1 MNGLTRLVV
10 STSVAAALISV
21 DSPVAGDLQ
30 VSGASG
36 VPAAAFAQQSAAPA
50 RTALRGATV
59 IDVVAGTAVPDAVI
73 VIEGDKIT
81 AFGGGTTSIPEGAAR
96 VDLSGKFI
104 IPGLFDS
111 HVHYQPFLGEL
122 YLNFGVT
129 SAMALGGRPAVGE
142 AYWKDSHLADF
153 RAPRLYGTGRM
164 NLGTLINASM
174 TRDEVRAAVQGWLK
188 GEPDMAVM
196 PQFSPANRQMWA
208 WAAEAVHEAGLF
220 TFGHSDLAAE
230 SVRVGHDGVEHIWG
244 FAQALMTPQELEN
257 YQRGEYLHWGLFLKD
272 VPRMEQM
279 IRDAVQRGVYLN
291 PTMGYELGSQ
301 SALARKHE
309 DLMYD
314 LFRNSALMAYYP
326 ENLADGSLLKFRAIR
341 NFSVRH
347 ENLVPLEKL
356 SPAEIDS
363 FREAYRLSGAFVERW
378 VQAGGKIMGGTD
390 DPFPGATGF
399 NQHMEM
405 AMLVEVGL
413 TPMQALR
420 AMTIWGAEVMTA
432 RRKMPTRPPVGFIG
446 PGTFADIV
454 VLGANPLDNIDN
466 TRAIERV
473 MKGGRFVR
481 LGYSVDYIRPQA
493 PIRAIPSTPEPE
505 ISGITP
511 NAVAEASPA
520 FDMDVEGVGFISD
533 SVVRVDGVSVP
544 TTFVNIRTLRARIP
558 ASVVARALPNRFN
571 EPGPFQLNGVYG
583 DRTVKI
589 TVFNRP
595 PDGGT
600 SNSVSLRVQATWL
613 RGTGGR

>member
-1 MNGLTRLVV
+1 
-10 STSVAAALISV
+10 
-21 DSPVAGDLQ
+21 
-30 VSGASG
+30 
-36 VPAAAFAQQSAAPA
+36 
-50 RTALRGATV
+50 
-59 IDVVAGTAVPDAVI
+59 VI

-81 AFGGGTTSIPEGAAR
+81 AFGGNTTPIPSGANV
-96 VDLSGKFI
+96 VDLSGKFV

-122 YLNFGVT
+122 FLNFGVT
-129 SAMALGGRPAVGE
+129 SVMAFGGRGAVGE
-142 AYWKDSHLADF
+142 AYWRDSQSPDF
-153 RAPRLYGTGRM
+153 RAPRLFGTGRA
-164 NLGTLINASM
+164 NLGTFINPSM
-174 TRDEVRAAVQGWLK
+174 TREQVRAGVQEWLK

-196 PQFSPANRQMWA
+196 PQFSFNNKQMWE
-208 WAAEAVHEAGLF
+208 WAAGAVHEAGLF
-220 TFGHSDLAAE
+220 TFGHTDIAPE
-230 SVRVGHDGVEHIWG
+230 SVQAGHDGVEHIWG

-257 YQRGEYLHWGLFLKD
+257 YQKGEYLHWGLFLKD

-279 IRDAVQRGVYLN
+279 IREAVQRGVYLN

-301 SALARKHE
+301 SSLARKHE

-314 LFRNSALMAYYP
+314 LYRDGALMAYYP

-341 NFSVRH
+341 NFSIRH
-347 ENLVPLEKL
+347 ENLVPLTKL
-356 SPAEIDS
+356 TPDEIEAFAD
-363 FREAYRLSGAFVERW
+363 AYRLSGEFVKRW

-413 TPMQALR
+413 TPMQALK

-432 RRKMPTRPPVGFIG
+432 RRKVPTKPAVGFIG
-446 PGTFADIV
+446 EGAFADLV
-454 VLGANPLDNIDN
+454 VLDANPLDNIDN
-466 TRAIERV
+466 TRKIERV
-473 MKGGRFVR
+473 MKGGKFVR
-481 LGYSVDYIRPQA
+481 LGYTADYTKPQA
-493 PIRAIPSTPEPE
+493 VVRAIPSTPEPE

-511 NAVAEASPA
+511 NAVAEGSAE
-520 FDMDVEGVGFISD
+520 FEMTVEGVGFISD

-544 TTFVNIRTLRARIP
+544 TTFVNIRTLKARIP
-558 ASVVARALPNRFN
+558 ASIVARALPNRFN

-589 TVFNRP
+589 SVFNRP

-600 SNSVSLRVQATWL
+600 SNSVSLRVQAKWL
-613 RGTGGR
+613 RGDGR

>member
-1 MNGLTRLVV
+1 MRRVTYFLLLAALIVCAFSGVV
-10 STSVAAALISV
+10 ST
-21 DSPVAGDLQ
+21 Q
-30 VSGASG
+30 Q
-36 VPAAAFAQQSAAPA
+36 VPAAGM
-50 RTALRGATV
+50 TALTGATV
-59 IDVVAGTAVPDAVI
+59 IDVAAGTTVPNAVI
-73 VIEGDKIT
+73 VIQGDKIT
-81 AFGGGTTSIPEGAAR
+81 AFGGSATPVPAGATR

-122 YLNFGVT
+122 FLNFGVT
-129 SAMALGGRPAVGE
+129 SAMALGAQAPIGGDRYFEDSRRPE
-142 AYWKDSHLADF
+142 F
-153 RAPRLYGTGRM
+153 RAPRLFGTGR
-164 NLGTLINASM
+164 LPLAGFINPTM
-174 TRDEVRAAVQGWLK
+174 TRDQVRAGVQEWLK
-188 GEPDMAVM
+188 GAPDMAVM
-196 PQFSPANRQMWA
+196 PQFSPANSQMWA

-220 TFGHSDLAAE
+220 TFGHTDMAPD
-230 SVRVGHDGVEHIWG
+230 SVKVGHDGVEHIWG
-244 FAQALMTPQELEN
+244 FAQALMTPEELAN
-257 YQRGEYLHWGLFLKD
+257 YQKGEYLHWGLFLKD
-272 VPRMEQM
+272 GPRMDQM

-301 SALARKHE
+301 SSLARKHE
-309 DLMYD
+309 NLMYD
-314 LFRNSALMAYYP
+314 LFRDGALMAYYP

-341 NFSVRH
+341 NFSGRH

-356 SPAEIDS
+356 SAAEMAS
-363 FREAYRLSGAFVERW
+363 FNEAYRLSGAFVKRW
-378 VQAGGKIMGGTD
+378 VQLGGKIMGGTD

-413 TPMQALR
+413 TPIQALR

-432 RRKMPTRPPVGFIG
+432 RRKVPAPLPVGVIA
-446 PGTFADIV
+446 PGAFADLV
-454 VLGANPLDNIDN
+454 VLRANPLDNIDN

-473 MKGGRFVR
+473 MKGGRFIR
-481 LGYSVDYIRPQA
+481 LGYTADYTRPQGEVQ
-493 PIRAIPSTPEPE
+493 AIPSTPEPE

-511 NAVAEASPA
+511 NAVAEGDPA
-520 FDMDVEGVGFISD
+520 FEMTVEGVGFISD

-544 TTFVNIRTLRARIP
+544 TTFVNIRTLKARIP

-600 SNSVSLRVQATWL
+600 SNSVSLRVQAGWI
-613 RGTGGR
+613 RDGAVARPR

>member
-1 MNGLTRLVV
+1 MNKTKHLFLFTVL
-10 STSVAAALISV
+10 VAATFGSV
-21 DSPVAGDLQ
+21 VLS
-30 VSGASG
+30 
-36 VPAAAFAQQSAAPA
+36 QQAPA
-50 RTALRGATV
+50 VNRAALRGATV
-59 IDVVAGTAVPDAVI
+59 IDVVAGTSVPDAVI

-81 AFGGGTTSIPEGAAR
+81 AFGGRTTPLPTGAAV
-96 VDLSGKFI
+96 VDLSGKFV

-122 YLNFGVT
+122 FLNFGVT
-129 SAMALGGRPAVGE
+129 SAMALGGRTAVGE
-142 AYWKDSHLADF
+142 TYWKDSQSPDF
-153 RAPRLYGTGRM
+153 RAPRLFGTGRT
-164 NLGTLINASM
+164 NLGAFINPSM
-174 TRDEVRAAVQGWLK
+174 TREQVRSGVQEWLK
-188 GEPDMAVM
+188 GEPDMASM
-196 PQFSPANRQMWA
+196 PQFSPNNKQMWE

-220 TFGHSDLAAE
+220 TFGHTDIAPE
-230 SVRVGHDGVEHIWG
+230 SVRAGHDGIEHIWG

-257 YQRGEYLHWGLFLKD
+257 YQKGAYLHWGLFLKD

-279 IRDAVQRGVYLN
+279 IREAVGRGVYLN

-301 SALARKHE
+301 SSLARKHE

-314 LFRNSALMAYYP
+314 LYRDGALMAYYP

-347 ENLVPLEKL
+347 ENLVPLSKL
-356 SPAEIDS
+356 SADEIRA
-363 FREAYRLSGAFVERW
+363 FNEAYRLSGEFVKRW

-390 DPFPGATGF
+390 DPYPGATGF

-432 RRKMPTRPPVGFIG
+432 KRRVPTKATVGFIG

-466 TRAIERV
+466 TRKIERV
-473 MKGGRFVR
+473 MKGGKFIR
-481 LGYSVDYIRPQA
+481 LGYTADYTKPQVA
-493 PIRAIPSTPEPE
+493 VRAIPSTPEPE
-505 ISGITP
+505 ISGIAP
-511 NAVAEASPA
+511 NAVAEGSPE
-520 FDMDVEGVGFISD
+520 FEMTVEGVGFISD

-544 TTFVNIRTLRARIP
+544 TTFVNIRTLKARIP
-558 ASVVARALPNRFN
+558 AGAVARALPNRFN

-583 DRTVKI
+583 DRTAKI

-600 SNSVSLRVQATWL
+600 SNSVSLRVQAKWL
-613 RGTGGR
+613 RSETR

>member
-1 MNGLTRLVV
+1 MRRAARLPLFATLVV
-10 STSVAAALISV
+10 ALSSSVLSR
-21 DSPVAGDLQ
+21 Q
-30 VSGASG
+30 
-36 VPAAAFAQQSAAPA
+36 APA
-50 RTALRGATV
+50 PTRTALTGATV
-59 IDVVAGTAVPDAVI
+59 IDVVTGVAVPNAVI
-73 VIEGDKIT
+73 VIEGDRIA
-81 AFGGGTTSIPEGAAR
+81 AFGGSTTSVPADAAR
-96 VDLSGKFI
+96 VDLSGAFV

-122 YLNFGVT
+122 FLNFGVT
-129 SAMALGGRPAVGE
+129 SAMAFGA
-142 AYWKDSHLADF
+142 
-153 RAPRLYGTGRM
+153 RAPIGERYWEDSARPDVRSPRLFGTGRLP
-164 NLGTLINASM
+164 LGGFVNSTM
-174 TRDEVRAAVQGWLK
+174 TRDQVRAGVQEWLK

-196 PQFSPANRQMWA
+196 PQFSPSNRQMWA
-208 WAAEAVHEAGLF
+208 WVAEAVHDAGLF
-220 TFGHSDLAAE
+220 TFGHTDMAPD
-230 SVRVGHDGVEHIWG
+230 SVSVGHDGIEHIWG

-257 YQRGEYLHWGLFLKD
+257 YQRGEYLHWGLFLKPG
-272 VPRMEQM
+272 PRLDQM
-279 IRDAVQRGVYLN
+279 IREAVQRGVYLN

-301 SALARKHE
+301 SGLARKHE
-309 DLMYD
+309 NLMYD
-314 LFRNSALMAYYP
+314 LFRDGALMAYYP

-356 SPAEIDS
+356 SPAEIAS
-363 FREAYRLSGAFVERW
+363 FAEAYRLSGAFVKRW
-378 VQAGGKIMGGTD
+378 VDLGGKIMGGTD

-413 TPMQALR
+413 TPLQALR

-432 RRKMPTRPPVGFIG
+432 RRKTPVPLQVGVIA
-446 PGTFADIV
+446 PGAFADLV
-454 VLGANPLDNIDN
+454 VLRSNPLDDIDN
-466 TRAIERV
+466 TRAISRV
-473 MKGGRFVR
+473 MKGGRFIR
-481 LGYSVDYIRPQA
+481 LGYTPDYVQPRGEV
-493 PIRAIPSTPEPE
+493 RAIPSTPEPE

-511 NAVAEASPA
+511 NAVAEGSPEVE
-520 FDMDVEGVGFISD
+520 MTVEGVGFISE

-558 ASVVARALPNRFN
+558 AAVVARALPNRFN

-600 SNSVSLRVQATWL
+600 SNSVSLRVQAAWL
-613 RGTGGR
+613 RDTPRGSRP

>member
-1 MNGLTRLVV
+1 MNNATRLIA
-10 STSVAAALISV
+10 STIVVAAIFS
-21 DSPVAGDLQ
+21 
-30 VSGASG
+30 SG
-36 VPAAAFAQQSAAPA
+36 VRSQQAPA
-50 RTALRGATV
+50 LNRTALTGATV
-59 IDVVAGTAVPDAVI
+59 IDVVAGTAVPNAVI

-81 AFGGGTTSIPEGAAR
+81 AFGGSATPIPPGTAR
-96 VDLSGKFI
+96 EDLSGKFV

-129 SAMALGGRPAVGE
+129 SVMALGARGPIGGDK
-142 AYWKDSHLADF
+142 YWAESQSPEF
-153 RAPRLYGTGRM
+153 RAPRLFGTGR
-164 NLGTLINASM
+164 LPLAGFINPAM
-174 TRDEVRAAVQGWLK
+174 TRDQVRASVQNWLK

-196 PQFSPANRQMWA
+196 PQFSPSNSQMWG

-220 TFGHSDLAAE
+220 TFGHTDMAPD
-230 SVRVGHDGVEHIWG
+230 SVKAGHDGVEHIWG

-257 YQRGEYLHWGLFLKD
+257 YQKGDYLHWGLFLKD
-272 VPRMEQM
+272 MPRMDQM
-279 IRDAVQRGVYLN
+279 IREAVQRGVYLN

-301 SALARKHE
+301 SSLARKHE
-309 DLMYD
+309 NLMYD
-314 LFRNSALMAYYP
+314 LFRDGALMAYYP
-326 ENLADGSLLKFRAIR
+326 ENLADGSLLKFRSIR

-356 SPAEIDS
+356 SKAEIES
-363 FREAYRLSGAFVERW
+363 FNEAYRLSGAFIKRW
-378 VQAGGKIMGGTD
+378 VQLGGKIMGGTD

-432 RRKMPTRPPVGFIG
+432 RRKVPAQPTVGLIA
-446 PGTFADIV
+446 PGAFADVV
-454 VLGANPLDNIDN
+454 VLAANPLDNIDN
-466 TRAIERV
+466 TRTIERV

-481 LGYSVDYIRPQA
+481 LGYTAGYTRPQG

-511 NAVAEASPA
+511 NAVAEGAA
-520 FDMDVEGVGFISD
+520 EFDMTVEGVGFISD
-533 SVVRVDGVSVP
+533 SIVRVDGVSVP
-544 TTFVNIRTLRARIP
+544 TTFVDIRTLKARIP
-558 ASVVARALPNRFN
+558 ADVVVRALPNRFN

-600 SNSVSLRVQATWL
+600 SNSVSLRVQAKWL
-613 RGTGGR
+613 RGAAVDNGR

>member
-1 MNGLTRLVV
+1 
-10 STSVAAALISV
+10 
-21 DSPVAGDLQ
+21 
-30 VSGASG
+30 
-36 VPAAAFAQQSAAPA
+36 VP
-50 RTALRGATV
+50 
-59 IDVVAGTAVPDAVI
+59 AGTAV
-73 VIEGDKIT
+73 
-81 AFGGGTTSIPEGAAR
+81 
-96 VDLSGKFI
+96 VDLSGKFV

-122 YLNFGVT
+122 FLNFGVT
-129 SAMALGGRPAVGE
+129 SAMALGGRAAVGE
-142 AYWKDSHLADF
+142 TYWKDSQSPDF
-153 RAPRLYGTGRM
+153 RAPRLFGTGRL

-174 TRDEVRAAVQGWLK
+174 TRDQVRAGVHEWLK
-188 GEPDMAVM
+188 GEPDLANM
-196 PQFSPANRQMWA
+196 PQFSLANRQMWQ
-208 WAAEAVHEAGLF
+208 WATEAVHEAGLF
-220 TFGHSDLAAE
+220 AFGHTDLAPE
-230 SVRVGHDGVEHIWG
+230 SVRLGHDGVEHIWG

-257 YQRGEYLHWGLFLKD
+257 YQKGEYLHWGLFLKD

-279 IRDAVQRGVYLN
+279 IREAVQRGVYLN

-301 SALARKHE
+301 SPLARKHE
-309 DLMYD
+309 ELMYALYRD
-314 LFRNSALMAYYP
+314 GALMAYYP

-347 ENLVPLEKL
+347 ENLVPLAKL
-356 SPAEIDS
+356 SPQEIEAFS
-363 FREAYRLSGAFVERW
+363 AAYRLSGEFVKRW

-413 TPMQALR
+413 TPMQALK

-432 RRKMPTRPPVGFIG
+432 RRKSPTQPTVGFIG
-446 PGTFADIV
+446 SGAFADLV
-454 VLGANPLDNIDN
+454 VLGGNPLDNIDN
-466 TRAIERV
+466 TRKIERV
-473 MKGGRFVR
+473 MKGGKFIR
-481 LGYSVDYIRPQA
+481 LGYTADYARPQN

-505 ISGITP
+505 ISAITP
-511 NAVAEASPA
+511 NAVAEGSPE
-520 FDMDVEGVGFISD
+520 FEMTVEGVGFISD
-533 SVVRVDGVSVP
+533 SVVRVDGVSAP
-544 TTFVNIRTLRARIP
+544 TTFVNIRTLKARIP

-600 SNSVSLRVQATWL
+600 SNSVSLRVQAKWL
-613 RGTGGR
+613 RGEGGR

>member
-1 MNGLTRLVV
+1 
-10 STSVAAALISV
+10 
-21 DSPVAGDLQ
+21 
-30 VSGASG
+30 
-36 VPAAAFAQQSAAPA
+36 
-50 RTALRGATV
+50 
-59 IDVVAGTAVPDAVI
+59 
-73 VIEGDKIT
+73 
-81 AFGGGTTSIPEGAAR
+81 
-96 VDLSGKFI
+96 
-104 IPGLFDS
+104 
-111 HVHYQPFLGEL
+111 
-122 YLNFGVT
+122 
-129 SAMALGGRPAVGE
+129 
-142 AYWKDSHLADF
+142 
-153 RAPRLYGTGRM
+153 
-164 NLGTLINASM
+164 
-174 TRDEVRAAVQGWLK
+174 VRAAVQEWLK

-196 PQFSPANRQMWA
+196 PQFSPSNSQMWG

-220 TFGHSDLAAE
+220 TFGHTDMAPD
-230 SVRVGHDGVEHIWG
+230 SVKVGHDGVEHIWG

-257 YQRGEYLHWGLFLKD
+257 YQKGEYLHWGLFLKD
-272 VPRMEQM
+272 IPRMDQM
-279 IRDAVQRGVYLN
+279 IREAVQRGVYLN

-301 SALARKHE
+301 SSLARKHE
-309 DLMYD
+309 NLMYD
-314 LFRNSALMAYYP
+314 LFRDGALMAYYP

-356 SPAEIDS
+356 SKAEIES
-363 FREAYRLSGAFVERW
+363 FNEAYRLSGAFVKRW
-378 VQAGGKIMGGTD
+378 VQLGGKIMGGTD

-432 RRKMPTRPPVGFIG
+432 RRKAPAQPAVGVIRPGA
-446 PGTFADIV
+446 FADVV
-454 VLGANPLDNIDN
+454 VLGADPLANIDN

-481 LGYSVDYIRPQA
+481 LGYTADYTRPQG

-511 NAVAEASPA
+511 NAVAEGTPA
-520 FDMDVEGVGFISD
+520 FEMTVEGVGFISD
-533 SVVRVDGVSVP
+533 SVVRVDGVSIP
-544 TTFVNIRTLRARIP
+544 TTFVDIRTLKTRIP
-558 ASVVARALPNRFN
+558 ADVVARALPNRFN

-600 SNSVSLRVQATWL
+600 SNSVSLRVQAKWL
-613 RGTGGR
+613 RGAGETTGPVR

>member
-1 MNGLTRLVV
+1 MKHSARLIA
-10 STSVAAALISV
+10 STLAAAAMFGSAV
-21 DSPVAGDLQ
+21 GS
-30 VSGASG
+30 
-36 VPAAAFAQQSAAPA
+36 QQAPPGA
-50 RTALRGATV
+50 RTVLRGATV
-59 IDVVAGTAVPDAVI
+59 IDVVANTTVPNAVI
-73 VIEGDKIT
+73 AIDGDRIA
-81 AFGGGTTSIPEGAAR
+81 AFGGPTTPIPAGATV
-96 VDLSGKFI
+96 VDLPGKFI

-111 HVHYQPFLGEL
+111 HTHYQPFLGEL
-122 YLNFGVT
+122 FLNFGVT
-129 SAMALGGRPAVGE
+129 SVMALGVRPVVGE
-142 AYWKDSHLADF
+142 AYWKNSQSPDVRS
-153 RAPRLYGTGRM
+153 PRLFGTGRT
-164 NLGTLINASM
+164 NLNTFITPSM
-174 TRDEVRAAVQGWLK
+174 TREQIRAGVQEWLK
-188 GEPDMAVM
+188 GEPDLANL
-196 PQFSPANRQMWA
+196 PQFGSDNRQMWT
-208 WAAEAVHEAGLF
+208 WTAEAVHDAGLF
-220 TFGHSDLAAE
+220 VFGHTDLAPE
-230 SVRVGHDGVEHIWG
+230 SIKAGHDGVEHIWG

-272 VPRMEQM
+272 TARIDQM

-301 SALARKHE
+301 SSLARKHE
-309 DLMYD
+309 DLMYE
-314 LFRNSALMAYYP
+314 LFRNGALMAYYP

-347 ENLVPLEKL
+347 ENLVPLSKL
-356 SPAEIDS
+356 SADEIKA
-363 FREAYRLSGAFVERW
+363 FNEAYRLSGEFIRRW

-413 TPMQALR
+413 TPMQALK

-432 RRKMPTRPPVGFIG
+432 RRRTPTTPPIGFIG
-446 PGTFADIV
+446 AGAFADLV
-454 VLGANPLDNIDN
+454 VLGANPLDTIDN
-466 TRAIERV
+466 TRRIERV
-473 MKGGRFVR
+473 MKGGRFIR
-481 LGYSVDYIRPQA
+481 LGYSPEYTRPPA

-511 NAVAEASPA
+511 NAVAEGVPE
-520 FDMDVEGVGFISD
+520 FEMTVEGVGFIGE

-544 TTFVNIRTLRARIP
+544 TTFMNIRTLKATIP

-571 EPGPFQLNGVYG
+571 EPGPYQFNGVYG

-600 SNSVSLRVQATWL
+600 SNSVSLRVQAKWL
-613 RGTGGR
+613 RGESR

>member
-1 MNGLTRLVV
+1 LP
-10 STSVAAALISV
+10 I
-21 DSPVAGDLQ
+21 
-30 VSGASG
+30 
-36 VPAAAFAQQSAAPA
+36 PA
-50 RTALRGATV
+50 
-59 IDVVAGTAVPDAVI
+59 
-73 VIEGDKIT
+73 
-81 AFGGGTTSIPEGAAR
+81 GAAR
-96 VDLSGKFI
+96 VDLSGKFV

-122 YLNFGVT
+122 FLNHGVT
-129 SAMALGGRPAVGE
+129 SVMALGGRGAVGE
-142 AYWKDSHLADF
+142 TYWKDSQSPEF
-153 RAPRLYGTGRM
+153 RAPRLFGTGRA
-164 NLGTLINASM
+164 NLGTFINPSM
-174 TRDEVRAAVQGWLK
+174 TRLQVRAAVREWLT

-196 PQFSPANRQMWA
+196 PQFSPANQQMWE

-220 TFGHSDLAAE
+220 TFGHTDLAPE
-230 SVRVGHDGVEHIWG
+230 SVKVGHDGIEHIWG

-257 YQRGEYLHWGLFLKD
+257 YQKGEYLHWGLFLKD

-279 IRDAVQRGVYLN
+279 IREAVTRGVYLN

-301 SALARKHE
+301 SSLARRHE

-314 LFRNSALMAYYP
+314 LFRDGALMAYYP

-347 ENLVPLEKL
+347 ENLVPLSKL
-356 SPAEIDS
+356 SPAEIQAFS
-363 FREAYRLSGAFVERW
+363 EAYRLSGEFVKRW
-378 VQAGGKIMGGTD
+378 VQAGGKVMGGTD

-432 RRKMPTRPPVGFIG
+432 RRKVPAQPAAGFIG
-446 PGTFADIV
+446 PGAFADIV
-454 VLGANPLDNIDN
+454 VLGANPLDSIDN

-473 MKGGRFVR
+473 MKGGQFIR
-481 LGYSVDYIRPQA
+481 LGYTAGYTRPQA
-493 PIRAIPSTPEPE
+493 AVRAIPSTPEPE

-511 NAVAEASPA
+511 NAVAEGNPE
-520 FDMDVEGVGFISD
+520 FEMTVEGVGFISD
-533 SVVRVDGVSVP
+533 SIVRVDGVSVP
-544 TTFVNIRTLRARIP
+544 TTFVDIRTLKARIP
-558 ASVVARALPNRFN
+558 AGVVARALPNRFN

-583 DRTVKI
+583 DRTVKV

-600 SNSVSLRVQATWL
+600 SNSVSLRVQAKWL
-613 RGTGGR
+613 RGAAGPDGLAR